1 MSACVEAE
9 GLSGWS
15 GYLGVGIGASAG
27 GARGSHAGALAGGL
41 AGAGVIGLAKCNT
54 YVCCKK

>member
-1 MSACVEAE
+1 MLAWVKAE

-15 GYLGVGIGASAG
+15 GYLGVGIGALAD
-27 GARGSHAGALAGGL
+27 GARGGDAGALAGGA